1 MRPVA
6 LLSPPGAEGFDDLD
20 EQWLRSRPG
29 VKWAAADDGVLPGWV
44 ADMDFPA
51 PRPVVEALV
60 RLAEGGDLGYST
72 GGEVALLEEKWA
84 ARMAARYRW
93 DPAPGQLRVL
103 SDTVQAVRV
112 LIELA
117 SSPGDGVLMLT
128 PAYPNFVGAL
138 EEMGRRLLPVQAVP
152 GEGNWAFD
160 LEAAAAAARGAKV
173 LLLVNP
179 HNPTGR
185 MLDRAELSALGE
197 LAERNDLL
205 VISDEIHA
213 DLALCERA
221 HIPFASLSEDLATR
235 TVTLYS
241 ASKAY
246 NLGGMCCAVA
256 HVGAP
261 EMARQLTN
269 MQHTMGRVSIAG
281 VASTLASWSPEG
293 DAWLE
298 RCLARLRANRELLG
312 QWLAAS
318 AGGGAGVH
326 GYLPQATYLSWL
338 DFRGAGL
345 GDDPAEWLL
354 AQARV
359 MLSEGPRFGP
369 GGVGFARLNFATTP
383 RILNEILGR
392 TAEAL
397 HRRDVGPEKSARD

>member
-1 MRPVA
+1 
-6 LLSPPGAEGFDDLD
+6 
-20 EQWLRSRPG
+20 
-29 VKWAAADDGVLPGWV
+29 
-44 ADMDFPA
+44 
-51 PRPVVEALV
+51 
-60 RLAEGGDLGYST
+60 
-72 GGEVALLEEKWA
+72 
-84 ARMAARYRW
+84 
-93 DPAPGQLRVL
+93 
-103 SDTVQAVRV
+103 
-112 LIELA
+112 
-117 SSPGDGVLMLT
+117 
-128 PAYPNFVGAL
+128 
-138 EEMGRRLLPVQAVP
+138 
-152 GEGNWAFD
+152 
-160 LEAAAAAARGAKV
+160 
-173 LLLVNP
+173 
-179 HNPTGR
+179 
-185 MLDRAELSALGE
+185 MLDHAELSALGE

-312 QWLAAS
+312 QWLGAS
-318 AGGGAGVH
+318 DAGGTAGVQGH
-326 GYLPQATYLSWL
+326 LPEATYLSWL
-338 DFRGAGL
+338 DFRAAGL

-354 AQARV
+354 SEARV
-359 MLSEGPRFGP
+359 MLSAGPRFGP
-369 GGVGFARLNFATTP
+369 GGTGFARLNFATAP
-383 RILNEILGR
+383 RILSEILGR
-392 TAEAL
+392 TASAL
-397 HRRDVGPEKSARD
+397 RRREVGAKKTPRD

>member
-1 MRPVA
+1 MA

-29 VKWAAADDGVLPGWV
+29 LKWARADDGVLPSWV

-60 RLAEGGDLGYST
+60 RLAAGGDLGYPT
-72 GGEVALLEEKWA
+72 GADVALLEEKWA
-84 ARMAARYRW
+84 ARMAARYLW
-93 DPAPGQLRVL
+93 DPAPGQLRAL
-103 SDTVQAVRV
+103 SDTVQAVHV
-112 LIELA
+112 LLELA

-128 PAYPNFVGAL
+128 PSYPSFVSTL
-138 EEMGRRLLPVQAVP
+138 EEMGRRLLPVPAVP
-152 GEGNWAFD
+152 AEANWAFD
-160 LEAAAAAARGAKV
+160 LDAAAASAHEAKV

-185 MLDRAELSALGE
+185 ILDRSELSALGE
-197 LAERNDLL
+197 LAERYDLL

-213 DLALCERA
+213 DLALSERA
-221 HIPFASLSEDLATR
+221 HIPFASLSEDLAAR

-256 HVGAP
+256 HIGAP
-261 EMARQLTN
+261 NAARQFTD
-269 MQHTMGRVSIAG
+269 MQHTLGRVSIAA
-281 VASTLASWSPEG
+281 VATTLASWSPEG

-312 QWLAAS
+312 HWLGAS
-318 AGGGAGVH
+318 AAGGGAGVQ
-326 GYLPQATYLSWL
+326 GYLPEATYLSWL
-338 DFRGAGL
+338 DFRAAGL

-354 AQARV
+354 SEARV
-359 MLSEGPRFGP
+359 MLSAGPGFGP
-369 GGVGFARLNFATTP
+369 GGAGFARLNFATTP
-383 RILNEILGR
+383 QILSEILGR
-392 TAEAL
+392 TAGAL
-397 HRRDVGPEKSARD
+397 RRRDVEGEKTPLD

>member
-1 MRPVA
+1 VA
-6 LLSPPGAEGFDDLD
+6 PLSPPGTEGFDDLD

-29 VKWAAADDGVLPGWV
+29 VKWAAAADGVLPGWV
-44 ADMDFPA
+44 ADMDFPT

-60 RLAEGGDLGYST
+60 GLAEGGDLGYST
-72 GGEVALLEEKWA
+72 GREVALIEEKWA
-84 ARMAARYRW
+84 ARMATRYHW

-103 SDTVQAVRV
+103 TGTVQAARA
-112 LIELA
+112 LIQLA
-117 SSPGDGVLMLT
+117 SGPGDGVLLLT
-128 PAYPNFVGAL
+128 PSYPSFVGAL
-138 EEMGRRLLPVQAVP
+138 DEMHRRLIPVQAVP
-152 GEGNWAFD
+152 GEANWAFD
-160 LEAAAAAARGAKV
+160 LEAAAAAAHDAKV

-185 MLDRAELSALGE
+185 MLGRAELLALGE

-213 DLALCERA
+213 DLALSDRD
-221 HIPFASLSEDLATR
+221 HIPFASLSEDLAAR

-261 EMARQLTN
+261 EMARQLKQV
-269 MQHTMGRVSIAG
+269 QHTMGRVSIAA

-312 QWLAAS
+312 QWLS
-318 AGGGAGVH
+318 VSGAGSAAGAQGH
-326 GYLPQATYLSWL
+326 LPEATYLSWL
-338 DFRGAGL
+338 DFRGSGL

-354 AQARV
+354 SEARV
-359 MLSEGPRFGP
+359 MLSAGPPFGP
-369 GGVGFARLNFATTP
+369 GGTGFARLNFATTP
-383 RILNEILGR
+383 GILSEILGR

-397 HRRDVGPEKSARD
+397 GRRDVGVE